1 MFDNSFPFTKH
12 FTDKFQGAQYLK
24 ERTTYIFKTQK
35 EKYHIEVEEY
45 LFNIYVLKF
54 FPARLKKHPRRF
66 NVLTGENK
74 MGKIVATCIQLIL
87 QILKK
92 NPMANFGFLGSHTF
106 DPKRFYEEGKECTK
120 RFKIYRY
127 AVYNLI
133 GEEYFSHFM
142 EEKNSTYLLINNKHE
157 DVDLIKEQANIMF
170 DTIFPSLR

>member
-1 MFDNSFPFTKH
+1 
-12 FTDKFQGAQYLK
+12 
-24 ERTTYIFKTQK
+24 
-35 EKYHIEVEEY
+35 
-45 LFNIYVLKF
+45 
-54 FPARLKKHPRRF
+54 
-66 NVLTGENK
+66 
-74 MGKIVATCIQLIL
+74 
-87 QILKK
+87 
-92 NPMANFGFLGSHTF
+92 MANFGFLGSHTF